1 MDTHAHTHTHSHTH
15 THQYFPGDVDGHK
28 QTEEQGDVPVEEDF
42 VADQVL
48 VDGAHSTD
56 QAAENRPQGNQASL
70 PSQFICNVVQ
80 YVLFHC
86 PEYDTCRQECPDLI
100 LGNMS
105 IKNISDFNNQE
116 TIAKLLWNII
126 MIRIWFRPRNP
137 PGLIK
142 AVKSLSHCAGTPNIT
157 PRGRHLT
164 PRQHTTRPGEV

>member
-1 MDTHAHTHTHSHTH
+1 MNKAHFYNLTMFRTGAWNIKVNSIHLHHINRNQRYPNFCTQNHNTN
-15 THQYFPGDVDGHK
+15 TVED
-28 QTEEQGDVPVEEDF
+28 EE
-42 VADQVL
+42 
-48 VDGAHSTD
+48 H
-56 QAAENRPQGNQASL
+56 
-70 PSQFICNVVQ
+70 
-80 YVLFHC
+80 VLFHC